1 MTMTMMMDFKVL
13 CHFFFFFLAAA
24 AASPAAA
31 KLYVVTLYYL
41 NTTTK
46 SFLSL
51 SSVIN
56 EKIGEKRDPTVG
68 INFATLK
75 FSSSTRPPP
84 PPILARDETAFV
96 SAVVLVP
103 IDF

>member
-1 MTMTMMMDFKVL
+1 MDFKVL
-13 CHFFFFFLAAA
+13 SHFFFLL
-24 AASPAAA
+24 SSSSSISSGGQ
-31 KLYVVTLYYL
+31 TLCCNIILFEYYS
-41 NTTTK
+41 TK

-56 EKIGEKRDPTVG
+56 EKQREEREPTVG

-84 PPILARDETAFV
+84 PILARDETAFARK
-96 SAVVLVP
+96 AVVLAQ

>member
-1 MTMTMMMDFKVL
+1 
-13 CHFFFFFLAAA
+13 
-24 AASPAAA
+24 
-31 KLYVVTLYYL
+31 L

-56 EKIGEKRDPTVG
+56 EKQREEREPTVG

-84 PPILARDETAFV
+84 PILARDETAF
-96 SAVVLVP
+96 ARKAIALAQ